1 MQPKA
6 LRPKSPPSSAW
17 AELARGRRSPSQSP
31 VLDVIV
37 PVYRGYD
44 DTLACARER
53 QHHAL

>member
-53 QHHAL
+53 QLHAL